1 VARPDALELF
11 FPPSLSVGKLMVH
24 IAAVS
29 TAGPTL
35 AGCTGWSEV
44 IFPQVQQVLRVIVV
58 EAVMEDLAGLK
69 VEAG

>member
-1 VARPDALELF
+1 
-11 FPPSLSVGKLMVH
+11 MVH
-24 IAAVS
+24 TAAVS

-58 EAVMEDLAGLK
+58 EAVMEDLAELK
-69 VEAG
+69 VGAGRWANGTDTRVVQSWAG

>member
-1 VARPDALELF
+1 
-11 FPPSLSVGKLMVH
+11 MVH
-24 IAAVS
+24 TAAVS

-35 AGCTGWSEV
+35 VGCTDWSEV

-69 VEAG
+69 VGAG